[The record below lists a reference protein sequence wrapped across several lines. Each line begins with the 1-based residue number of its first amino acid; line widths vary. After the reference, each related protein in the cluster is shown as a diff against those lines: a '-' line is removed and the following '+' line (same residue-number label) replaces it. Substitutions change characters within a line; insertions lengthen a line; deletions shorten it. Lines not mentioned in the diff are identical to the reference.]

1 MEKPVLTDKDL
12 FPSDEVIF
20 SHLGEKKKLW
30 ISFFND
36 LRKTYADFVEEWR
49 YYKDGHSWVLKITR
63 KKKTVC
69 WISVIEKGFSATFY
83 FSDQFEE
90 AILNSSI
97 SENLKESFRNGKHY
111 GKIRGLTIEFEDEND
126 IEYAKSLITINLMK

>member
-30 ISFFND
+30 ITFFND

-49 YYKDGHSWVLKITR
+49 YYKDGHSWLLKITR

-69 WISVIEKGFSATFY
+69 WVSVIEKGFSGTFY
-83 FSDQFEE
+83 FSDQFAE

-97 SENLKESFRNGKHY
+97 SENLKESFRNGNHY
-111 GKIRGLTIEFEDEND
+111 GKIRGLTIMFSREND
-126 IEYAKSLITINLMK
+126 IEDAKTLIGINLKK